1 MLLGT
6 VLGFDALTFNFV
18 LLRAQCLRAM
28 GRIKRGAVGMPKRN
42 KIKRE
47 PVEAVET
54 VPSPPQEAVEEAAAE
69 PEVQVQQQRRREV
82 PWALAKRMTTKM
94 KKMRK
99 RHERYLKT
107 FRKQEAGWE
116 QRREVFA
123 RLDEAKQKAIRKH
136 GGLNKIGWDALAE
149 INQESSLR
157 YVRKYCLEKEALKAT
172 QNQLS
177 LQLGWHDVEREWL
190 LGQVECLRM
199 QNRELRAVHGHK

>member
-1 MLLGT
+1 M
-6 VLGFDALTFNFV
+6 
-18 LLRAQCLRAM
+18 
-28 GRIKRGAVGMPKRN
+28 
-42 KIKRE
+42 
-47 PVEAVET
+47 
-54 VPSPPQEAVEEAAAE
+54 EAVEEAAAE
-69 PEVQVQQQRRREV
+69 PEVQVQQQRRRDV
-82 PWALAKRMTTKM
+82 PWALACKRVTSKM

-172 QNQLS
+172 QNPIL
-177 LQLGWHDVEREWL
+177 
-190 LGQVECLRM
+190 
-199 QNRELRAVHGHK
+199 

>member
-1 MLLGT
+1 
-6 VLGFDALTFNFV
+6 
-18 LLRAQCLRAM
+18 
-28 GRIKRGAVGMPKRN
+28 
-42 KIKRE
+42 
-47 PVEAVET
+47 
-54 VPSPPQEAVEEAAAE
+54 
-69 PEVQVQQQRRREV
+69 
-82 PWALAKRMTTKM
+82 MTTKM

-99 RHERYLKT
+99 RHERCLKT

-136 GGLNKIGWDALAE
+136 GGLNKIGWGALAE

-177 LQLGWHDVEREWL
+177 LQLGWHDVERESGSWAKYNACVSVCGIVNCVPFMVISRL
-190 LGQVECLRM
+190 NLGVRP
-199 QNRELRAVHGHK
+199 